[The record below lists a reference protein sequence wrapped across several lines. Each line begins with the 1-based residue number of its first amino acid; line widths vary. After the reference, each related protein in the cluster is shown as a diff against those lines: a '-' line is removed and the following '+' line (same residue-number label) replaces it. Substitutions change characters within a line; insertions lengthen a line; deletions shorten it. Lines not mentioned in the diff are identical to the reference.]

1 MAHSIRV
8 GTAEWYRGFAAME
21 AAGSSPRYEA
31 IASAIADDAPLVE
44 RIRAL
49 PTEKRQPNL
58 VLAAARLLGA
68 PLDDPREWVQF
79 AHDRWDSIAEV
90 VMRRWTQTNEAARTG
105 TILPLLARI
114 PGPLALIEV
123 GAAAGLCLYPDRY
136 RTTYDRTTSIG
147 PPGGAVAIDVTT
159 TGPVPIP
166 TAVPEVHSRTGID
179 RNPLDV
185 ADDDDLR
192 WLEACIWPEHTERAA
207 RLRAAAGIVAADP
220 PRLVRGDL
228 VDRIG
233 ECLDAVPADVTPV
246 VFHSAVLSYLDP
258 DARRAF
264 AGELGRCPRAVWI
277 SNEAPG
283 VVASLHTDLT
293 PPPTAAAR
301 SYFVVGVD
309 GARVEA
315 ISDPHGGWLR
325 WRDG

>member
-1 MAHSIRV
+1 MAHSILV

-21 AAGSSPRYEA
+21 AAGTSPRYEA

-58 VLAAARLLGA
+58 VLAAAKLLGA
-68 PLDDPREWVQF
+68 PLDDPRAWIEF
-79 AHDRWDSIAEV
+79 AHDRWAEIDEV

-105 TILPLLARI
+105 ALLPLLARI
-114 PGPLALIEV
+114 PGPLALVEV

-136 RTTYDRTTSIG
+136 RITYDRTTSIG
-147 PPGGAVAIDVTT
+147 PPDAAVAIDVTT

-185 ADDDDLR
+185 TDPDDLR

-207 RLRAAAGIVAADP
+207 RLRAAAGTVAADP

-233 ECLDAVPADVTPV
+233 ECLDDVPPDVTPV
-246 VFHSAVLSYLDP
+246 VFHSAVLSYLAP

-264 AGELGRCPRAVWI
+264 ADELARHPRAIWI
-277 SNEAPG
+277 SNEGPG

-293 PPPTAAAR
+293 PPPAAGSR
-301 SYFVVGVD
+301 SYFVVGM
-309 GARVEA
+309 GGERVEA
-315 ISDPHGGWLR
+315 ISDPHGRWLR
-325 WRDG
+325 WSDG